1 MPLRL
6 KSQLLDLHGANV
18 ILEGN
23 NYDES
28 SVYAKE
34 VATKEGR
41 TIVPAFDDPDVIA
54 GQGTVGLE
62 ILEDLKNID
71 EVYVPVGGGGLIA
84 GVSLAIK
91 TINPKVRIIGVE
103 STAFPSMKKA
113 IKKGKIS
120 KVQEGYTVQMEFL

>member
-1 MPLRL
+1 MPLLR
-6 KSQLLDLHGANV
+6 KFAATRSYGANV

-28 SVYAKE
+28 SVYAE
-34 VATKEGR
+34 EIATKEGR

-84 GVSLAIK
+84 GMAIHK
-91 TINPKVRIIGVE
+91 DN
-103 STAFPSMKKA
+103 
-113 IKKGKIS
+113 
-120 KVQEGYTVQMEFL
+120 